1 MLLASL
7 SLAGFAQDEP
17 VAETYNYDRLL
28 VATVQAED
36 RAWDADAAR
45 LYDAM
50 TARFTRTNEVVSMA
64 EIPDFDVQ
72 GYDAVTYIVG
82 CPPGQYSGCA
92 LVVAQ
97 RADVD
102 RAVGATVRREVDELE
117 DDRTV
122 LVATFHILDVP
133 SSREVVSFTVPVAE
147 GEQEQVVDGLS
158 ALFDDIVRGDYE
170 LRDLRDRTDPN
181 QSELDAERRKRMA
194 EALDR
199 LEQRLG
205 DIEVADQS
213 VTISRPRLTKEDLAE
228 YADRDDVPPW
238 EQLHMSQGEY
248 LRFANSGQ
256 TYSDWAW
263 GGWGRTGRLL
273 LRVGGGVGSGP
284 YHERYAAQVLLSNQT
299 LQPVD
304 KAQLLEV
311 TQGSSV
317 VGDFEIGFGILSW
330 LEASVAAAVHTGR
343 TVYASDEDVEGQV
356 PLPTDDTIYPTS
368 TWQFG
373 GRVAVA
379 PFPRWVA
386 RPVLGAG
393 FATWKG
399 AGIPAS
405 DHFDRLDAPSATFL
419 ELLPGVEVSAS
430 DDVVPW
436 VRVATWIPVGGTLLR
451 EEPSGGTL
459 ANAPSPIGDPGM
471 GLAVQ
476 VGLQVRIGPFVKPKT
491 DVRPAPMFEDP

>member
-36 RAWDADAAR
+36 RAWDADASR

-50 TARFTRTNEVVSMA
+50 VTRFTRTNEVVSMA

-82 CPPGQYSGCA
+82 CPPGQYPGCA

-97 RADVD
+97 RADVE
-102 RAVGATVRREVDELE
+102 RAVGATVRREPDELDE
-117 DDRTV
+117 NSTV

-133 SSREVVSFTVPVAE
+133 NSREVVSFSVPVAE
-147 GEQEQVVDGLS
+147 AEQDQVIEGLS
-158 ALFDDIVRGDYE
+158 ALYDDIVRGDYE
-170 LRDLRDRTDPN
+170 LRDLRDRNDPN

-213 VTISRPRLTKEDLAE
+213 VIVSRPKLTKEDLAE
-228 YADRDDVPPW
+228 YAQRDDVPPW

-248 LRFANSGQ
+248 IRFANSGQ
-256 TYSDWAW
+256 TYADWAW

-273 LRVGGGVGSGP
+273 VRVGGGAGSGP
-284 YHERYAAQVLLSNQT
+284 FHQRYAAQTLLGTN

-317 VGDFEIGFGILSW
+317 VGDFEVGFGFLPW

-343 TVYASDEDVEGQV
+343 TVYANDEDVVDQV

-393 FATWKG
+393 VASWRG
-399 AGIPAS
+399 AGISAAGW
-405 DHFDRLDAPSATFL
+405 FDRMEAPNATFL

-436 VRVATWIPVGGTLLR
+436 VRLATWIPLGGTLLR
-451 EEPSGGTL
+451 EEPSAGTL
-459 ANAPSPIGDPGM
+459 TNAPIPIGDPGM

-476 VGLQVRIGPFVKPKT
+476 LGLQIRIGPFVKPKT
-491 DVRPAPMFEDP
+491 NVRPGPTFEDP